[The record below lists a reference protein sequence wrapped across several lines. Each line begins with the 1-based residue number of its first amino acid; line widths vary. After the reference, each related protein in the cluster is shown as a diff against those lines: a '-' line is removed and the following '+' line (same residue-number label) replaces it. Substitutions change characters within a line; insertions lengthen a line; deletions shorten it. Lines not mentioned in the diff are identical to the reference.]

1 MKIFI
6 TGGAGFIGY
15 WLSSSL
21 IEDGHNV
28 TIFDNLSNSS
38 EKNLSALVKKGLIFI
53 NGDLTDYSQ
62 LEKSLINMDI
72 VIHLAAQIDIND
84 SIQNPEKTYLINVQ
98 GTKNLLDVCIK
109 NNVRNI
115 ITASS
120 AAVYGHP
127 EKLPL
132 NENSPLNPIS
142 PYGESKV
149 QTEILI
155 HDYCLKHDLNGISLR
170 FFNIYG
176 KGQTSAYAGVIT
188 KFVECIDNNLPLTIF
203 GDGTNTRDFVHIFDV
218 VYAIK
223 SAMINISG
231 KKGDV
236 YNVATGK
243 SISIK
248 NLAELMLSISKKNLE
263 IKFEPAKEGD
273 ILQSETII
281 EKSKS
286 ELNFTSKIQLEN
298 GLTIFFDYL

>member
-6 TGGAGFIGY
+6 TGGAGFIGR

-21 IEDGHNV
+21 IEDGHNI

-38 EKNLSALVKKGLIFI
+38 EKNLFGLVEKGLTFI
-53 NGDLTDYSQ
+53 NGDITNYSQ
-62 LEKSLINMDI
+62 IEKSLINMDI

-98 GTKNLLDVCIK
+98 GTKNLLEGCVK
-109 NNVRNI
+109 NNIQNI
-115 ITASS
+115 IAASS

-127 EKLPL
+127 DKLPL
-132 NENSPLNPIS
+132 DENSPLNTIS

-149 QTEILI
+149 KTETLV
-155 HDYCLKHDLNGISLR
+155 HDYCLEHDLNGISLR

-188 KFVECIDNNLPLTIF
+188 KFIECIDKNLPLTIF
-203 GDGTNTRDFVHIFDV
+203 GDGTNTRDFIHINDV
-218 VYAIK
+218 VDAIK

-236 YNVATGK
+236 YNIATGK

-248 NLAELMLSISKKNLE
+248 KLAELMLSISKKNLK
-263 IKFEPAKEGD
+263 IKFESMKKGD
-273 ILQSETII
+273 ILKSETIVT
-281 EKSKS
+281 KSKL
-286 ELNFTSKIQLEN
+286 ELDFISNIQLEN
-298 GLTIFFDYL
+298 GLTDFFDF